1 MPIDALQLRHEIIRP
16 ALKHLDPEIP
26 YSMAA
31 ENLLMGTCAQESR
44 MGQFLVQLDN
54 GPAKGIFQMEDA
66 THDDINDEKGLFD
79 NYLMYR
85 GAIDA
90 KVDCLRIIP
99 SVIDCDDVLKMGS
112 DDYDSINLTGN
123 LYYAAAMCRVHY
135 YRVPMRLPDKDNVP
149 EMGHYWKMY
158 YNTPEGAGTVEEF
171 VRNYNRFVA

>member
-54 GPAKGIFQMEDA
+54 GPAKGIFQMEPN
-66 THDDINDEKGLFD
+66 TESDIVCNFLTFRKELSEKVFYCSHGYGR
-79 NYLMYR
+79 YLL
-85 GAIDA
+85 A
-90 KVDCLRIIP
+90 
-99 SVIDCDDVLKMGS
+99 
-112 DDYDSINLTGN
+112 GN
-123 LYYAAAMCRVHY
+123 LYYAAVMCRVHY
-135 YRVPMRLPDKDNVP
+135 YRVPMALPYENSP
-149 EMGHYWKMY
+149 TEMGHYWKLY

-171 VRNYNRFVA
+171 IRNYNRFVA